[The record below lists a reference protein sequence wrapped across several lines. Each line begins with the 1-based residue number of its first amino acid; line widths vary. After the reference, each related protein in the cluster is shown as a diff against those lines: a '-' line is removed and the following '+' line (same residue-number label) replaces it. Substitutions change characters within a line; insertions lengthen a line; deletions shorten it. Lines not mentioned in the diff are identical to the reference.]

1 MTLIAG
7 YQIDILVQGYPGKTV
22 CHGGLGWSTIALLRG
37 HGRVALIDVGAFAQR
52 QPLLDG
58 LRALG
63 LAPAD
68 VTDVLLT
75 HSHWDHAVNWVAF
88 PHARIAIGAQELDW
102 SLSEPWGLTPVPE
115 LYVRELARHPR
126 LDRIAAGAPILPHLT
141 AHAAPGHTPGHLIFH
156 LQSDLHDVLF
166 TGDAAKNRAELL
178 SLSADM
184 TDDPAISRASME
196 FIWILWRQKPGTLL
210 IPGHD
215 LPMRLENDHPAYTT
229 TRTAGIRA
237 WFDDTIDE
245 MRLFPLT

>member
-1 MTLIAG
+1 MACAPSASPPPTSPTCSSPTPTG
-7 YQIDILVQGYPGKTV
+7 TTR
-22 CHGGLGWSTIALLRG
+22 STGSPSPTPAS
-37 HGRVALIDVGAFAQR
+37 
-52 QPLLDG
+52 PS
-58 LRALG
+58 
-63 LAPAD
+63 APRNS
-68 VTDVLLT
+68 T
-75 HSHWDHAVNWVAF
+75 
-88 PHARIAIGAQELDW
+88 G

-196 FIWILWRQKPGTLL
+196 FIWTLWRQKPGTLL